1 MAVDSLA
8 AGGSASR
15 RLMPVLFIGVFMS
28 ALDTAVIGP
37 AIPALRVAFSVD
49 NREVGLVMSVYVL
62 FSLCSTALMANLS
75 DRYGRRPIYL
85 ASVACFALGSLLI
98 ALSPRFW
105 MLIASRA
112 IQGIGAGG
120 ITPTASAVVGDS
132 FPARRA
138 RQSARAHRRN
148 LRHGF
153 RAGTAARGPAAR
165 DLELALDLPDQPAD
179 RRRVLIL
186 GARVLPRCAAPRNS
200 GPWTGSESS

>member
-1 MAVDSLA
+1 M
-8 AGGSASR
+8 SAEVTSGIAPMPR

-37 AIPALRVAFSVD
+37 AVPALRVAVGVD

-112 IQGIGAGG
+112 IQGIGAG
-120 ITPTASAVVGDS
+120 
-132 FPARRA
+132 
-138 RQSARAHRRN
+138 
-148 LRHGF
+148 
-153 RAGTAARGPAAR
+153 
-165 DLELALDLPDQPAD
+165 
-179 RRRVLIL
+179 
-186 GARVLPRCAAPRNS
+186 
-200 GPWTGSESS
+200 